1 MQTIQFYRNRTVFS
15 PLCVIADRIKLQTIA
30 FRLSAFV
37 CNYSKESFTLFNVNS
52 LGWKRRAQKASGNQ
66 KYSCL
71 HKHPL
76 PKELSQPSHSYEEFQ
91 WATWLLVSPT
101 HLPSQ
106 GPVKEPGWSVSCD
119 LVNTWSELLLLTI
132 ISVKEKQ
139 LEWDIEGKGLH
150 EAKGTEQLSHG
161 WYLRKK

>member
-91 WATWLLVSPT
+91 WATWLLVSLAL
-101 HLPSQ
+101 LPSQ
-106 GPVKEPGWSVSCD
+106 GPGKEPGWSISCD
-119 LVNTWSELLLLTI
+119 LVNTLSELLLLLQSASKRNSWNEI
-132 ISVKEKQ
+132 LKGKVFMKQKE
-139 LEWDIEGKGLH
+139 LNSFPMDDI
-150 EAKGTEQLSHG
+150 
-161 WYLRKK
+161 